1 MIAANKKVNAAN
13 KKVNAA
19 NKKVNAANKKFKK
32 GCVRTFT
39 DPAIPLVS
47 KTFPAHFLLYS
58 FRQFML
64 EEEGMFCAGCG
75 ARFIADARFCE
86 VCGLTKG
93 VKDEDNTILTFDEY
107 RDRKRKER
115 SSRFVSKSVKKVKKE
130 NSENEVTIQIGL
142 IRLKDGQL
150 KAIRGSSLP
159 LKVFPSIGA
168 EELLRKGAEKMVKFN
183 SDLSLYG
190 ASSFTLLY
198 PDRTEVKCLPGGT
211 EPFTLQRYKE
221 ELGKAYGRITLYL
234 CKTTA
239 IMDALFLKSYYSDE
253 SDVSLP
259 TYEEV

>member
-1 MIAANKKVNAAN
+1 MIVANKKVNAAN

-19 NKKVNAANKKFKK
+19 NKKSKK
-32 GCVRTFT
+32 GCVCTFT

-47 KTFPAHFLLYS
+47 KTFPAHFLPCS
-58 FRQFML
+58 FRQFMQ

-93 VKDEDNTILTFDEY
+93 VKDEDNTILTFDDY

-150 KAIRGSSLP
+150 KAIRESSLP

-183 SDLSLYG
+183 SDLSL
-190 ASSFTLLY
+190 
-198 PDRTEVKCLPGGT
+198 
-211 EPFTLQRYKE
+211 
-221 ELGKAYGRITLYL
+221 
-234 CKTTA
+234 
-239 IMDALFLKSYYSDE
+239 
-253 SDVSLP
+253 
-259 TYEEV
+259 